1 MSAERGIWTSPS
13 TYNPKERTRLHPS
26 ETQARAENITAQDL
40 ELVQAVIKRDRKATA
55 DFVAAHADAVY
66 TYLSRRLFP
75 REEVIEDLTQEV
87 FLNALES
94 LPKFKGN
101 SRLRA
106 WLIGIAR
113 HKVQDYYRQRLRE
126 VALDQ
131 SELEPCVE
139 PFDVDW
145 IQEER
150 LADKVRAVLSGL
162 PEAYR
167 HALLWRYWEKCSAV
181 EMARRIGK
189 TEKAVERLLA
199 RSREHFR
206 RRWNGE

>member
-1 MSAERGIWTSPS
+1 
-13 TYNPKERTRLHPS
+13 LHPS
-26 ETQARAENITAQDL
+26 ETQLRAENATPQDL
-40 ELVQAVIKRDRKATA
+40 DLVRAVVQRDRKATA
-55 DFVAAHADAVY
+55 SFVAAHADAVFS
-66 TYLSRRLFP
+66 YLSRRLFP
-75 REEVIEDLTQEV
+75 RQEVVEDLTQEV

-94 LPKFKGN
+94 LPAFKGDA
-101 SRLRA
+101 SIRA

-126 VALDQ
+126 VALDEF
-131 SELEPCVE
+131 ELEPSVE

-150 LADKVRAVLSGL
+150 LADKVRSVLSGL
-162 PEAYR
+162 PDAYR
-167 HALLWRYWEKCSAV
+167 HVLLWRYWEKCSAA

-206 RRWNGE
+206 RRWNSE

>member
-1 MSAERGIWTSPS
+1 
-13 TYNPKERTRLHPS
+13 LHPS
-26 ETQARAENITAQDL
+26 ETQPGAENATAP
-40 ELVQAVIKRDRKATA
+40 ELALVRAVVQRDRKATA
-55 DFVAAHADAVY
+55 DFVAAHADAIFS
-66 TYLSRRLFP
+66 YLSRRLFP
-75 REEVIEDLTQEV
+75 REEVVEDLTQEV

-94 LPKFKGN
+94 LPAFRGD
-101 SRLRA
+101 SSLRS

-126 VALDQ
+126 VALD
-131 SELEPCVE
+131 EFEIEPSGE

-145 IQEER
+145 IQEAQ
-150 LADKVRAVLSGL
+150 LADRVRSVLSGL
-162 PEAYR
+162 PDAYR
-167 HALLWRYWEKCSAV
+167 HALLWKYWEKCSAA
-181 EMARRIGK
+181 EMGRRIGK

>member
-1 MSAERGIWTSPS
+1 M
-13 TYNPKERTRLHPS
+13 HPS
-26 ETQARAENITAQDL
+26 ETQARAENATAQDL
-40 ELVQAVIKRDRKATA
+40 ELVRAVVQRDRKATA

-75 REEVIEDLTQEV
+75 REEVTEDLTQEV

-94 LPKFKGN
+94 LPKFKGD
-101 SRLRA
+101 SGIRA

-126 VALDQ
+126 VALDD
-131 SELEPCVE
+131 SEFEPCVE

-150 LADKVRAVLSGL
+150 LAGKVRAVLSSL

-167 HALLWRYWEKCSAV
+167 HALLWRYWEKCSAA
-181 EMARRIGK
+181 EIARRIGK

-206 RRWNGE
+206 RRWSGE

>member
-1 MSAERGIWTSPS
+1 
-13 TYNPKERTRLHPS
+13 LHPS
-26 ETQARAENITAQDL
+26 ETQARAENATPQDL
-40 ELVQAVIKRDRKATA
+40 ELVRAVIQRDRKATA
-55 DFVAAHADAVY
+55 DFVAGHADAVY

-87 FLNALES
+87 FLHALES
-94 LPKFKGN
+94 LPKFKGD
-101 SRLRA
+101 SGIRA

-126 VALDQ
+126 VALDL
-131 SELEPCVE
+131 SEFEPSV
-139 PFDVDW
+139 DLSVDDW
-145 IQEER
+145 IQEEL
-150 LADKVRAVLSGL
+150 LAEKVRAVLTGL

-167 HALLWRYWEKCSAV
+167 LALLWRYWEKCSAA

-199 RSREHFR
+199 RSREQFR